1 MRSKKPSL
9 YDAQESQLQKQ
20 SAGFVELLMRKGM
33 LEDPKIDDEKIRKA
47 KKSTVQK
54 AYHNT
59 EVLLEQY
66 RLVVWVLECVPG
78 EIAQELLIPVQD
90 VDALAERIEL
100 ETTLGSKRI
109 ENRVNTMM
117 KTRFLV
123 DRVQEALTVLR
134 KKPGNGELLYSI
146 LYATYIDPEKRKHE
160 ELLKSLDLS
169 SRTYYRLR
177 REAITILSIRLWSAP
192 SGDIDAWLEVL
203 TLLENL

>member
-1 MRSKKPSL
+1 MRGKKPSL

>member
-1 MRSKKPSL
+1 M
-9 YDAQESQLQKQ
+9 
-20 SAGFVELLMRKGM
+20 
-33 LEDPKIDDEKIRKA
+33 
-47 KKSTVQK
+47 
-54 AYHNT
+54 
-59 EVLLEQY
+59 
-66 RLVVWVLECVPG
+66 
-78 EIAQELLIPVQD
+78 
-90 VDALAERIEL
+90 
-100 ETTLGSKRI
+100 
-109 ENRVNTMM
+109 
-117 KTRFLV
+117 
-123 DRVQEALTVLR
+123 LR

>member
-1 MRSKKPSL
+1 MKSKKPSL

-66 RLVVWVLECVPG
+66 RLVVWVLECAPG

-90 VDALAERIEL
+90 VDALVERIEL

-160 ELLKSLDLS
+160 ELLKALDLS
-169 SRTYYRLR
+169 SRTYYHLR

>member
-78 EIAQELLIPVQD
+78 EIAQELLIPVQN